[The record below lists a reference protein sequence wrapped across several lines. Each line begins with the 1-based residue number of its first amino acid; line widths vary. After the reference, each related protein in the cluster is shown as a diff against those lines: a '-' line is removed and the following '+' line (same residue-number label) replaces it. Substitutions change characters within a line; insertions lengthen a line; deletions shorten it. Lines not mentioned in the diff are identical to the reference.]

1 MSQREE
7 LKDPLLEELSN
18 LEVFRRLVRC
28 TPARGKLLRIV
39 AALMSSNKALPR
51 RLSEAYVGR
60 FAVSQSETEEDLE
73 QAAAAAASA
82 AAVPDVAGRPNCS
95 NESRATCSTT
105 TTTTAAAAVASCSS
119 NCSGDSKKK
128 TAAALAAAVIQEI
141 PLSPPILDTLPLIVH
156 AVSESVCDEDALA
169 TDLGLRLGSF
179 LSEAGWMQ
187 ESISVLV
194 CLNERLKHMQPFKND
209 LVIRLDCLQRYAL
222 PTSSPPAF
230 ESVPCSIYDSFI
242 AFSLQSPLCS
252 ILALQFQASTENIW
266 RTAATES

>member
-60 FAVSQSETEEDLE
+60 FAVTQSEAEEEDTE
-73 QAAAAAASA
+73 QAATSTTAGQ
-82 AAVPDVAGRPNCS
+82 DVAERSNCS
-95 NESRATCSTT
+95 HESSVATCSTT
-105 TTTTAAAAVASCSS
+105 TTGAAAAAAAV
-119 NCSGDSKKK
+119 GDSHKK

-141 PLSPPILDTLPLIVH
+141 PPPSSPPMLNTLEPLAVH
-156 AVSESVCDEDALA
+156 AVVNHESLRDEDALA

-194 CLNERLKHMQPFKND
+194 CLNERLKHMQPFRD
-209 LVIRLDCLQRYAL
+209 ELITRLDCLQRY
-222 PTSSPPAF
+222 
-230 ESVPCSIYDSFI
+230 VPHTNLCHVQFI
-242 AFSLQSPLCS
+242 SHSLLSLQSPLCGV
-252 ILALQFQASTENIW
+252 LALQFQAGTENLW
-266 RTAATES
+266 RTDGTES

>member
-7 LKDPLLEELSN
+7 LRDPLLEELSN

-60 FAVSQSETEEDLE
+60 FAVTQTETEEEDTE
-73 QAAAAAASA
+73 QAE
-82 AAVPDVAGRPNCS
+82 AAVTPSTTAGQDVAERSNCS
-95 NESRATCSTT
+95 HESSAATCSTT
-105 TTTTAAAAVASCSS
+105 TTGAAADVASCSS
-119 NCSGDSKKK
+119 NNSDSNKKS
-128 TAAALAAAVIQEI
+128 AAALAASVIQEI
-141 PLSPPILDTLPLIVH
+141 PPTPSSPSLEPLTVH
-156 AVSESVCDEDALA
+156 TVVHESMCDEDALA

-194 CLNERLKHMQPFKND
+194 CLNERLKHMQRFRDD
-209 LVIRLDCLQRYAL
+209 LITRLDCLQRYVPHTNLCHLVQFISYSLSLLAV
-222 PTSSPPAF
+222 SSLRCPR
-230 ESVPCSIYDSFI
+230 I
-242 AFSLQSPLCS
+242 AISSWHRKS
-252 ILALQFQASTENIW
+252 MAN
-266 RTAATES
+266 